1 MVNCKKHKDL
11 NYKIACESIV
21 LLKNDG
27 TLPLD
32 KNKVK
37 KIAVI
42 GPNGDSKL
50 ALLGNYHGWSNEYS
64 TVADG
69 VRKKFNKSEVFVDKG
84 APLNN
89 EWLDEG
95 SPKSQINNALIFA
108 KAADITLLCVGFD
121 ETTESEE
128 GGGNGDRV
136 SAYLPESQRMLMEQ
150 IAGVSEKTVIITFAG
165 VRVDF
170 SETVKEKANAIIH
183 AWYPGARGGEAIAS
197 VLCGEVSPSGR
208 LPVTFY
214 KGDEEL
220 PSIKDYSM
228 HGRTYRYFCGKPLYP
243 FGYGLSYSKFS
254 YRDFSVE
261 KSSGGY
267 IAKVTVKNVGNYNA
281 EEVVQL
287 YAKYTKEGVETPNF
301 QLVGVKRVY
310 LKAGEEK
317 RLTIKADAYWVKAVN
332 AEGERI
338 EPDAVKFFAGG
349 HLPDERS
356 KELGLHDCLCYTI
369 K

>member
-220 PSIKDYSM
+220 PSITAFY
-228 HGRTYRYFCGKPLYP
+228 
-243 FGYGLSYSKFS
+243 
-254 YRDFSVE
+254 
-261 KSSGGY
+261 
-267 IAKVTVKNVGNYNA
+267 
-281 EEVVQL
+281 
-287 YAKYTKEGVETPNF
+287 
-301 QLVGVKRVY
+301 
-310 LKAGEEK
+310 K
-317 RLTIKADAYWVKAVN
+317 RLFHARQNLQIFL
-332 AEGERI
+332 R
-338 EPDAVKFFAGG
+338 
-349 HLPDERS
+349 
-356 KELGLHDCLCYTI
+356 
-369 K
+369 

>member
-1 MVNCKKHKDL
+1 MEGLQGDGKFLRSAACAKHFAVHSGPEADRHSFNAEVNDKDLFETYLPAFEMLVKRSKVESVMGAYNRVNGYPCCAHPFLIKEVLRNRWKFEGHVVSDCGALADFVNGHMVAADMNEAAAMALKGGCDLNCGGVYNNLTEAYEKDMVDENDIKTAAVRLFTTRFLLGEFEEERPYSSVPYSVVNCKKHKDL

-37 KIAVI
+37 KIAVT

-50 ALLGNYHGWSNEYS
+50 TLLGNYHGWPNEYS

-183 AWYPGARGGEAIAS
+183 A
-197 VLCGEVSPSGR
+197 
-208 LPVTFY
+208 
-214 KGDEEL
+214 
-220 PSIKDYSM
+220 
-228 HGRTYRYFCGKPLYP
+228 
-243 FGYGLSYSKFS
+243 
-254 YRDFSVE
+254 
-261 KSSGGY
+261 
-267 IAKVTVKNVGNYNA
+267 
-281 EEVVQL
+281 
-287 YAKYTKEGVETPNF
+287 
-301 QLVGVKRVY
+301 
-310 LKAGEEK
+310 
-317 RLTIKADAYWVKAVN
+317 
-332 AEGERI
+332 
-338 EPDAVKFFAGG
+338 
-349 HLPDERS
+349 
-356 KELGLHDCLCYTI
+356 
-369 K
+369 